1 MKKRKKCDLLVFYI
15 VNISYDSNLQDIS
28 DNLTREYAKNQIFFV
43 VGYEMG
49 IWLGL
54 QLNLH

>member
-1 MKKRKKCDLLVFYI
+1 MKKRKNVICLFFKEWLFH
-15 VNISYDSNLQDIS
+15 DSNLQDIS
-28 DNLTREYAKNQIFFV
+28 DNLTREYDKNQIFFV

-54 QLNLH
+54 QLNLR

>member
-1 MKKRKKCDLLVFYI
+1 MYKDHYSGNF
-15 VNISYDSNLQDIS
+15 NLQDIS
-28 DNLTREYAKNQIFFV
+28 DNLTREYDKNQIFFV

-54 QLNLH
+54 QLNLR

>member
-1 MKKRKKCDLLVFYI
+1 MKKKKCNLLVFYI
-15 VNISYDSNLQDIS
+15 VIISWFQLAGYL
-28 DNLTREYAKNQIFFV
+28 DNLTREYDKNQIFFV

-54 QLNLH
+54 QLNLR